1 LIDQTV
7 TDYNK
12 HMGGVHSLDS
22 LASVYRIDVRGKKW
36 YWPHYITT
44 IDVLKSAAF
53 KVFKI
58 ANPDAKWIVKL
69 HSLAAL

>member
-36 YWPHYITT
+36 YWPHFE
-44 IDVLKSAAF
+44 KRRF

-58 ANPDAKWIVKL
+58 ANPDAKMDL
-69 HSLAAL
+69 